1 MFILSY
7 LLNAENLQS
16 GWTEFEIIYTVLYFL
31 SFDKSIIFLG
41 HLIVVLWSN
50 KKKVFVALII
60 R

>member
-16 GWTEFEIIYTVLYFL
+16 GWTEFEIIYTVFV
-31 SFDKSIIFLG
+31 IIR
-41 HLIVVLWSN
+41 LINHIFRSLNSSAL
-50 KKKVFVALII
+50 KQQKKVFVALII